1 MAFDV
6 RVVTAADFLRVDVR
20 GTLDVEPS
28 RRALEEIIRGCAGRS
43 RHHVLI
49 DWRQSNGNSLSLSDL
64 FELAADLEVPEGTS
78 DQKIASLHPST
89 AELNLGRYFEV
100 FAAAH
105 GFEFQPFTD
114 PAAALAWLGE

>member
-6 RVVTAADFLRVDVR
+6 RVVSTADFLRTDLK
-20 GTLDVEPS
+20 GGLDVEPS
-28 RRALEEIIRGCAGRS
+28 RRALEDVIRDCAGRP

-49 DWRQSNGNSLSLSDL
+49 DWRQANGDTLSVSEL
-64 FELAADLEVPEGTS
+64 FELAADLEVPESSG
-78 DQKIASLHPST
+78 DRKIASLHPNE

-105 GFEFQPFTD
+105 GFEFRPFTD
-114 PAAALAWLGE
+114 PAAALAWLAE